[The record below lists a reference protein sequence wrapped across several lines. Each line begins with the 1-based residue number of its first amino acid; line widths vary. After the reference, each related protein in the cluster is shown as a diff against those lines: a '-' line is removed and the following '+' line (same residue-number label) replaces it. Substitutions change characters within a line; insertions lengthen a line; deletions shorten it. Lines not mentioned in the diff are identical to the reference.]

1 MESEYQKIEKEEKS
15 KIKELNENKVK
26 MQREQAEK
34 IELQN
39 RINILM
45 KEVAE
50 IHSKLKS
57 LEQGSSLIDVQT
69 MK

>member
-1 MESEYQKIEKEEKS
+1 
-15 KIKELNENKVK
+15 

-39 RINILM
+39 KINILM

-57 LEQGSSLIDVQT
+57 LEQGSSVIDVQT

>member
-1 MESEYQKIEKEEKS
+1 
-15 KIKELNENKVK
+15 

-39 RINILM
+39 KINQLM

-50 IHSKLKS
+50 INSKLKG
-57 LEQGSSLIDVQT
+57 LEQSSSVIDVQT
-69 MK
+69 LK